1 MQHLDVNGVSG
12 KGKIRSEKWWK
23 ELAMVMKNYKLIE
36 VAEKQFES
44 RLISLYYCRKRALNS
59 T

>member
-1 MQHLDVNGVSG
+1 MKLRALRVPVLMRHLDINGVSG

-36 VAEKQFES
+36 VGVK
-44 RLISLYYCRKRALNS
+44 NS
-59 T
+59 

>member
-1 MQHLDVNGVSG
+1 MQHLDINGVSG

-36 VAEKQFES
+36 VGVN
-44 RLISLYYCRKRALNS
+44 NS
-59 T
+59 